1 MRTLLLIIFLVLN
14 SFSLW
19 AQGSFTS
26 ENGLF
31 SVNYLKGCEFTQIE
45 VTPINATGTPFIC
58 FDADLSDIGAN
69 NDCFGNPAQEA
80 EDFRFTYQD
89 AGTYNILFLRQLS
102 NSQVYDSI
110 TVEIIDPSTPFV
122 SLSSCNDDLVLD
134 LDPQQET
141 FDFYTVDFGDG
152 SVPQEYSINAFP
164 FTYQYGDP
172 TQEFTMTVTGSFN
185 NTGNNNCS
193 NNVFTNTFIPV
204 EQNEEAA
211 SINSLEILSENS
223 FEMDFS
229 LNENQ
234 TYQLQLKQNENGNYE
249 NVANFS
255 GMENGSYTFQNL
267 NLDENFYCAR
277 IITTSQCNGQELVSN
292 EVCTIQFSATADLEG
307 NILDWN
313 HFSFENSQLLK
324 NGQVIH
330 TGNAPYVDENV
341 LCGQTDQY
349 QISVIDEAGIEIVS
363 LVKEVTAISGT
374 PTIPI
379 SQISTNVLS
388 DNEVELTWEV
398 PQGLQP
404 DRFIIYKKRNPNE
417 DFFRLDTTS
426 TNTYVDQGIAFFDRI
441 YYYSIAYINSC
452 GGISPV
458 QTIASNILL
467 KLDQDESII
476 NFNWNSFTG
485 FNSQL
490 REYVI
495 VKYDEN
501 MNLLD
506 ENNIGLDTVY
516 SENIAQSNDQLVF
529 YQVEAYSESGLIAY
543 SNLLRYKIPS
553 SFYVPSGFSPNGD
566 ALNEEIHVVGKFIE
580 EVEFSIYNRWGT
592 LIFRSN
598 SLEKGWDGFLPTRPA
613 PEGTYSYTVRVKDK
627 YGEEYYKSGVF
638 NLIR

>member
-110 TVEIIDPSTPFV
+110 TIEIIDPRTPFV

-223 FEMDFS
+223 FEIDFS

-234 TYQLQLKQNENGNYE
+234 SYQLQLKQNENGNYE
-249 NVANFS
+249 NVATFS

-277 IITTSQCNGQELVSN
+277 IITTSQCNGQELISN

-330 TGNAPYVDENV
+330 TGNAPFVDENV

-506 ENNIGLDTVY
+506 ENNIGLDSVY

>member
-1 MRTLLLIIFLVLN
+1 MRILLLIIFLVLN
-14 SFSLW
+14 SGSLW

-69 NDCFGNPAQEA
+69 NDCFGNPAQTA

-110 TVEIIDPSTPFV
+110 TIEIIDPITPFV

-152 SVPQEYSINAFP
+152 SAPQEYSINAFP

-185 NTGNNNCS
+185 NTGNNNCG
-193 NNVFTNTFIPV
+193 NNVFTKTFIPI
-204 EQNEEAA
+204 EQNEEEAA
-211 SINSLEILSENS
+211 INSLEILSESS
-223 FEMDFS
+223 FEISYS

-234 TYQLQLKQNENGNYE
+234 SYQLQLKQNENGNYQ
-249 NVANFS
+249 NVATFS
-255 GMENGSYTFQNL
+255 DMENGSYTFQNV

-277 IITTSQCNGQELVSN
+277 IITTSQCDGQELISN

-313 HFSFENSQLLK
+313 HFSFENSEVLK

-330 TGNAPYVDENV
+330 SGNAPFVDENV

-349 QISVIDEAGIEIVS
+349 QISVIDETGIEIVS
-363 LVKEVTAISGT
+363 LVTEVTAISGT

-388 DNEVELTWEV
+388 DNELELSWEV

-404 DRFIIYKKRNPNE
+404 DRFIIYKKRSPNE

-441 YYYSIAYINSC
+441 YYYSVAYINSC

-458 QTIASNILL
+458 RTIASNILL
-467 KLDQDESII
+467 KLNQDESII

-566 ALNEEIHVVGKFIE
+566 ALNEEIQVVGKFIE

-598 SLEKGWDGFLPTRPA
+598 ALEQGWDGFLPNRPA
-613 PEGTYSYTVRVKDK
+613 PEGTYSYTVRVTDK